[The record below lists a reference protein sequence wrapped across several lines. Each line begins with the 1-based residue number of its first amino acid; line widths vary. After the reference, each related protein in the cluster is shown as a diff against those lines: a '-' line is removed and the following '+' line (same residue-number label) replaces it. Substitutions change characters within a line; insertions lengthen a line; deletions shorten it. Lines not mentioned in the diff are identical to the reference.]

1 MTCKCPLSS
10 THCGR
15 LCQLF
20 LQTLARGWENAVNIS
35 ARWLYGQW
43 RCWEGVCF
51 KLLPPLLSGFRKAV
65 GQCQDLSF
73 LPVLAGRP
81 EGVANVLTCLRQ
93 SGRQEVLF
101 NILSEIIYC
110 FRVCVSL
117 IYFYHCIGLHDFIYD
132 FNLFLFLYDFFITM
146 QNLF

>member
-1 MTCKCPLSS
+1 MQLESALSTCTHWFKRGGEGRGDGRRLFLFTCSS
-10 THCGR
+10 RGQGWGMRGVRNCS
-15 LCQLF
+15 F

-81 EGVANVLTCLRQ
+81 EGVANVLICLR
-93 SGRQEVLF
+93 
-101 NILSEIIYC
+101 
-110 FRVCVSL
+110 
-117 IYFYHCIGLHDFIYD
+117 
-132 FNLFLFLYDFFITM
+132 
-146 QNLF
+146 